1 MKYLIFGAMV
11 ALFSSVSY
19 ACEKPLWE
27 EEQHFLYYRT
37 LCLEG
42 SVSTMSS
49 LIKRAKDHP
58 ENVFDVLDEIEVE
71 VNNCK
76 RALGFPNG

>member
-1 MKYLIFGAMV
+1 MKYFV
-11 ALFSSVSY
+11 FCALTLMSSVSY
-19 ACEKPLWE
+19 ACDKPLWE

-42 SVSTMSS
+42 SVSTMSC
-49 LIKRAKDHP
+49 LIQKSKENP
-58 ENVFDVLDEIEVE
+58 ENIYDIMDQIQVE